1 MFGDRPTV
9 GQRVLVSLMGVRAL
23 LPEPFHGACMK
34 ITEKDVL
41 HTATLAHLH
50 LSPEEITQTA
60 ENLENILIC
69 SNKLQDLDTK
79 DIAPFEHPR
88 ETENRLRQDRSS
100 ESLSR
105 EKITENTP
113 SVQGPFIKVP
123 KIIEV

>member
-34 ITEKDVL
+34 ITEKEVL

-50 LSPEEITQTA
+50 LSLEEITQTA
-60 ENLENILIC
+60 ENLKN
-69 SNKLQDLDTK
+69 S
-79 DIAPFEHPR
+79 
-88 ETENRLRQDRSS
+88 LRQDRSS
-100 ESLSR
+100 ESLSS

-113 SVQGPFIKVP
+113 SVQDPFIKVP